1 MKNLFKVFTVCMLA
15 FALVLAACG
24 SGQTNGG
31 SEAGEAAST
40 AGTNG
45 GDAAQPSDTA
55 AQEKSYEPLAMTWM
69 YRGTDTEEA
78 AVKLLKDEVKKR
90 WNVDLTIEL
99 VDSTV
104 YADKLK
110 VAWAAGNQADFVMM
124 DDKKMIY
131 DAVRNNA
138 VLPLDDFIAGD
149 PAWSSL
155 PKSYYVNAVV
165 DGKTYSLPTYD
176 RIPEVFYYRAD
187 WLDKLKLSLPTTA
200 DELYAVLKAFAK
212 EDPDGNGKPD
222 TYGFTME
229 QDFTRTDA
237 IFNLF
242 LPAGPP
248 PKNLALYLDPQDDT
262 IKSSWLLTDNMKQAL
277 TWLNTAYKE
286 GVLDPEWALDKKST
300 AEDKFLT
307 GKTGMWVK
315 GAQWIVP
322 RQETISAKFPEA
334 ELATMPVIPGKY
346 GPNYGA
352 PEGFTTEYFM
362 TNSVKDPERGAQVL
376 GFLLGKEGISIS
388 RLGQEGVT
396 YKVEDGK
403 LVWLDEAM
411 GVGYNPGALL
421 TAAFEIQLPVP
432 ETLLETSIKNVAGNA
447 EYPNLEYY
455 SGQSDLALKKVTD
468 IDKLAKEYLSKIIMG
483 NYGIDQYDEF
493 IGKLKDMGI
502 EDILA
507 DVNKIYQADK

>member
-1 MKNLFKVFTVCMLA
+1 MKNLFKAFTVFLLA
-15 FALVLAACG
+15 FTLVLAACG
-24 SGQTNGG
+24 SQNNGA
-31 SEAGEAAST
+31 SEAGESAVPSGTADGNAAK
-40 AGTNG
+40 
-45 GDAAQPSDTA
+45 PSDTA
-55 AQEKSYEPLAMTWM
+55 ATEKTYEPLAMTWM
-69 YRGTDTEEA
+69 YRGTDVEEA

-90 WNVDLTIEL
+90 WNVDLTIDL

-131 DAVRNNA
+131 DAVRNKA

-155 PKSYYVNAVV
+155 PKDYYVNAVF

-187 WLDKLKLSLPTTA
+187 WLEKLNLALPTTV

-212 EDPDGNGKPD
+212 DDPDGNGKPD

-248 PKNLALYLDPQDDT
+248 PKNLAMYLDPQDNA
-262 IKSSWLLTDNMKQAL
+262 IKSSWLLADEMKNAL
-277 TWLNTAYKE
+277 TWLNTAYKD

-307 GKTGMWVK
+307 GKTGVWVK

-322 RQETISAKFPEA
+322 RQETISAKFPDA
-334 ELATMPVIPGKY
+334 TLATMPVIQGQF

-352 PEGFTTEYFM
+352 PEGYTTEYFM
-362 TNSVKDPERGAQVL
+362 TNKAKDPERGARVL
-376 GFLLGKEGISIS
+376 GFLLGQEGITIS

-403 LVWLDEAM
+403 LVWLNEAM
-411 GVGYNPGALL
+411 GAGYNPGALL
-421 TAAFEIQLPVP
+421 TAAFEIKLPVP

-455 SGQSDLALKKVTD
+455 SGQSELALKKVTD

-483 NYGIDQYDEF
+483 NYDIGHYDEF

-507 DVNKIYQADK
+507 DVNKIYQANK